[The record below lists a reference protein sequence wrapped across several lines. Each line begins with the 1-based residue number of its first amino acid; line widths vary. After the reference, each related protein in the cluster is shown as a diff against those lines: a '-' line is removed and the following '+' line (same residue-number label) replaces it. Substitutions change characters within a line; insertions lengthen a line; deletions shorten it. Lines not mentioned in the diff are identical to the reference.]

1 MNKVS
6 YIHAGRAGP
15 RRKQALASLA
25 HTVLFTEELLMSF
38 PEFQLWAGR
47 VLSGIVVVFLF
58 VDALGKLLRVAPVIE
73 GTVKLGYPQE
83 VVFPLGVL
91 LLIGLVLYL
100 VPKTAVLGAIFLTAF
115 LGGAVAAHYRVGSP
129 FATHVLFG
137 VYVAAFIWGG
147 LVLRNPRLWTLLT
160 SGTAS

>member
-1 MNKVS
+1 MNNLS
-6 YIHAGRAGP
+6 YIHAGTSGFRQ
-15 RRKQALASLA
+15 KQALASVA
-25 HTVLFTEELLMSF
+25 QTVFFTEELLMSF

-91 LLIGLVLYL
+91 LLIGLALYL
-100 VPKTAVLGAIFLTAF
+100 VPKTAVLGAIFLTATNATMHMVRMIATRF
-115 LGGAVAAHYRVGSP
+115 MQAAR
-129 FATHVLFG
+129 
-137 VYVAAFIWGG
+137 
-147 LVLRNPRLWTLLT
+147 
-160 SGTAS
+160 